1 MLVRRAERGS
11 SRLNMLVRRAERGS
25 SRLNMLMR
33 RAERGSSRLNMLMRR
48 GRGGREE
55 DKRERTKRVPR
66 MCSQNGKVIYGSEGG
81 GRKAYELERFK
92 VRG

>member
-1 MLVRRAERGS
+1 MLV
-11 SRLNMLVRRAERGS
+11 
-25 SRLNMLMR
+25 
-33 RAERGSSRLNMLMRR
+33 RR